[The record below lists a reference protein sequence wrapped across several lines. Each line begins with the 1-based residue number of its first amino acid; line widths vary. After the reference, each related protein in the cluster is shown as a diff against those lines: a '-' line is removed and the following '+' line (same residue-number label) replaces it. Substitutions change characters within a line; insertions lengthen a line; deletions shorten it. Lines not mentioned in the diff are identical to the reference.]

1 MYMMYKCYMVLKIIL
16 TEGLG
21 GENCI
26 LAICYILGEK
36 L

>member
-26 LAICYILGEK
+26 LVCYILVLK
-36 L
+36 S